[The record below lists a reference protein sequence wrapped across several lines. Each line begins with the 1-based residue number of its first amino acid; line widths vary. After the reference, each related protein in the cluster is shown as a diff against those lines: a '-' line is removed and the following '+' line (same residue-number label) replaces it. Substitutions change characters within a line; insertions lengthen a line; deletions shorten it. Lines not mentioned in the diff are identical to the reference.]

1 MPISLYGLVDD
12 EGDPVDLVPDTAT
25 CAMYNMEKI
34 TTPKQCLRAAQ
45 ELGYCGNIEQHFLV
59 RNSTGH
65 IQVGEGPV
73 QTLRESW
80 QSKKQCESCPEYL
93 NQKITG
99 PVLLGEMYEEKGC
112 ENGTSR
118 VIRTM
123 EVPECQTTA
132 HENLDDAFS
141 WEYKC
146 NEAGD
151 EVTVIPFPEGTSD
164 CSGRSTTFGT
174 GVWADLYKYD
184 KSYQT
189 DVWEDNFFSTVQP
202 VIVLAHINNPQCA
215 PEEDPYPCH
224 WFPTSS
230 KLKWNECSNRQSS
243 KKEQF
248 TLEGRQYKSLKWSC
262 FKDPNSGKNPF
273 RICGN
278 ATEPPPTARSA
289 ETDTHEYPHEDKWP
303 SGCFVY
309 EESQRAQLV
318 FNDNFESEALCTD
331 SGDATNSMR
340 CLCRPPTANDAYNG
354 YDPNE
359 AELKAKGLVL
369 RCMSN
374 GWCGYLD
381 ENDSAGRWSSSRVAF
396 MLFVGVLS
404 IVCLLS

>member
-1 MPISLYGLVDD
+1 MLATLSL
-12 EGDPVDLVPDTAT
+12 
-25 CAMYNMEKI
+25 
-34 TTPKQCLRAAQ
+34 TPSLSPH
-45 ELGYCGNIEQHFLV
+45 LTHSL
-59 RNSTGH
+59 SLSLSLSHTH
-65 IQVGEGPV
+65 THTHTHTPSS
-73 QTLRESW
+73 SW
-80 QSKKQCESCPEYL
+80 
-93 NQKITG
+93 T
-99 PVLLGEMYEEKGC
+99 
-112 ENGTSR
+112 R
-118 VIRTM
+118 
-123 EVPECQTTA
+123 
-132 HENLDDAFS
+132 
-141 WEYKC
+141 YKC

-278 ATEPPPTARSA
+278 ATEPPPTARSS

-303 SGCFVY
+303 SGCFIY
-309 EESQRAQLV
+309 EDHNNTQLV

-331 SGDATNSMR
+331 SGDTTKSMR

-359 AELKAKGLVL
+359 AELKAKGKKRRILCLFLFKHIFLPPSLSLSLSLSFFLVL
-369 RCMSN
+369 
-374 GWCGYLD
+374 
-381 ENDSAGRWSSSRVAF
+381 SSSVCRRLSLLLCSCRHSQVWCSDACQ
-396 MLFVGVLS
+396 MGGVGILTRTVLRDVGVAAELRS
-404 IVCLLS
+404 CCSWVC